1 MTTIN
6 ILFWLSFFF
15 IVFTYIGYPLVLL
28 VLARISPEPVNK
40 TTGLLFHPFVSIIL
54 AAKNEAQGIEKRL
67 RNLLEQDYPADKLEI
82 IIVSDGSVDATE
94 SIIQKLAADLPRNQA
109 RIICHAYSPSKGKP
123 TALNLGVKHAV
134 GDIIVFA
141 DARQQFEID
150 TVSQLVTNFS
160 DPTIGGVSGELV
172 FLKES
177 ESKIKA
183 QMGAYWTYEKTIR
196 KSESIS
202 GSVVGATGAVYAI
215 RKHLYQNLPAGTILD
230 DVLTPMNIIM
240 QGYRVIFDGE
250 ALAYDTISK
259 DVGHEWK
266 RKVRTLA
273 GNWQLLSL
281 RPDLLNPRQNKILFR
296 FCFHKLAR
304 LVVPF
309 FLLLLLLTSALQQSV
324 FFGLMT
330 SGQLLVY
337 LVAVVAYYFPKIQ
350 VNSLVKTIYFFC
362 TLNSAA
368 IAGFYVWI
376 TGGCSTVWSTGV
388 SK

>member
-1 MTTIN
+1 MTIIN

-28 VLARISPEPVNK
+28 ALARIFPEPVNK
-40 TTGLLFHPFVSIIL
+40 ANGLFDPFVSIIL

-82 IIVSDGSVDATE
+82 IVVSDGSVDATE
-94 SIIQKLAADLPRNQA
+94 SIIQKLTADLPQNQA
-109 RIICHAYSPSKGKP
+109 RIIFHAYSPSKGKP

-141 DARQQFEID
+141 DARQQFEKG

-160 DPTIGGVSGELV
+160 DPTVGGASGELV

-196 KSESIS
+196 RSESIS

-215 RKHLYQNLPAGTILD
+215 RKHLYQNLPAKTILD

-250 ALAYDTISK
+250 AVAHDTISK

-273 GNWQLLSL
+273 GNWQLISL
-281 RPDLLNPRQNKILFR
+281 RSDLLNLRKNALFFR
-296 FCFHKLAR
+296 FCSHKLAR
-304 LVVPF
+304 LIVPF
-309 FLLLLLLTSALQQSV
+309 WLLLLLLTSALQQGV
-324 FFGLMT
+324 FFGLAT
-330 SGQLLVY
+330 FVQFLVY
-337 LVAVVAYYFPKIQ
+337 LTAVLAHFYPKIQ
-350 VNSLVKTIYFFC
+350 GNALVKTIYFFC
-362 TLNSAA
+362 ALNLAA
-368 IAGFYVWI
+368 IAGFFVWI
-376 TGGCSTVWSTGV
+376 TGRTTTIWTTNDPQ
-388 SK
+388 

>member
-6 ILFWLSFFF
+6 ILFWFSFSF

-28 VLARISPEPVNK
+28 VLARISPKPVNK
-40 TTGLLFHPFVSIIL
+40 RIGFIHPFVSIIL

-67 RNLLEQDYPADKLEI
+67 RNLLDQEYPADKIEI

-94 SIIQKLAADLPRNQA
+94 AIIQKIAANLPRNQV
-109 RIICHAYSPSKGKP
+109 RINCHAYSPSKGKP
-123 TALNLGVKHAV
+123 TALNLGVRHAV

-141 DARQQFEID
+141 DARQQFEKD

-215 RKHLYQNLPAGTILD
+215 RKHLYQNLPAETILD
-230 DVLTPMNIIM
+230 DVLTPMNIVM

-250 ALAYDTISK
+250 ALAYDSISK
-259 DVGHEWK
+259 DVRHEWK

-273 GNWQLLSL
+273 GNWQLITL
-281 RPDLLNPRQNKILFR
+281 RPDLLNPRQNKTLFR

-309 FLLLLLLTSALQQSV
+309 FLLLLLLTSALQQGV
-324 FFGLMT
+324 FFGLVT
-330 SGQLLVY
+330 SVQVLVY
-337 LVAVVAYYFPKIQ
+337 LTALSAYFFPKIQ
-350 VNSLVKTIYFFC
+350 GNGLVKTIYFFC
-362 TLNSAA
+362 SLNCAAVAGLFIWLTGRSAT
-368 IAGFYVWI
+368 IW
-376 TGGCSTVWSTGV
+376 TVGNA
-388 SK
+388 K